1 MRYVQKHDEEAVCH
15 GENDVDN
22 SATEETALLCLLER
36 PFSFQFYFSRL
47 SHLAENPKI
56 LPLGLPPASAGSC
69 SPDAE
74 RTYFA
79 GLLRKKDSRGG
90 HRQERV
96 VCPRKDVRWNV
107 NGVPVS

>member
-1 MRYVQKHDEEAVCH
+1 MK
-15 GENDVDN
+15 
-22 SATEETALLCLLER
+22 ALLFPILLLSSE
-36 PFSFQFYFSRL
+36 SSRGE
-47 SHLAENPKI
+47 SKI

-90 HRQERV
+90 HRQERH
-96 VCPRKDVRWNV
+96 R
-107 NGVPVS
+107 G